1 MIVAS
6 VPEIG
11 WAVPPVLARL
21 RFADNYGTPTLAK
34 SLYLKRQSFVLDE
47 LAHLKSVY
55 NVTIVYPDQV
65 LCPANS
71 CEVALDG
78 LPIYR
83 DEHHLTVK
91 GAKQLEPLFEQAL

>member
-1 MIVAS
+1 MPLTERGRAS
-6 VPEIG
+6 PDRRATQVRQE
-11 WAVPPVLARL
+11 L
-21 RFADNYGTPTLAK
+21 RTQSLAK
-34 SLYLKRQSFVLDE
+34 SLHLQRQSFVLDE

-91 GAKQLEPLFEQAL
+91 GAKQLEPLFEQAM